1 MKGIK
6 YFAAATVLALTSF
19 ASVAAEPVS
28 QQKAQNLTK
37 IGVVSVGGAT
47 TLSSLEARLAAKAEA
62 QGASSY
68 RIVAASGNNML
79 HGNAVIYK

>member
-28 QQKAQNLTK
+28 QQQAQSLTEV
-37 IGVVSVGGAT
+37 GVVSASGVT
-47 TLSSLEARLAAKAEA
+47 TLSSLEAKLAAKAEA

-68 RIVAASGNNML
+68 RIVAAGGNNML

>member
-28 QQKAQNLTK
+28 QQQAQKLTEV
-37 IGVVSVGGAT
+37 GVVSASGVT
-47 TLSSLEARLAAKAEA
+47 TLSSLEAKLAAKAEA

-68 RIVAASGNNML
+68 LIVAAGGNNML

>member
-28 QQKAQNLTK
+28 QQQAQKLTEV
-37 IGVVSVGGAT
+37 GVVSTGGAT
-47 TLSSLEARLAAKAEA
+47 TLSSLEAKLAAKAKA

-68 RIVAASGNNML
+68 RIVAAGGNNML

>member
-28 QQKAQNLTK
+28 QQQAQNLTEV
-37 IGVVSVGGAT
+37 GVVSASGVT
-47 TLSSLEARLAAKAEA
+47 TLSSLEAKLAAKAEA

-68 RIVAASGNNML
+68 RIVAAGGNNML
-79 HGNAVIYK
+79 HGDAVIYK

>member
-6 YFAAATVLALTSF
+6 YFAAATVLTLTSF
-19 ASVAAEPVS
+19 ASLAAEPVS
-28 QQKAQNLTK
+28 LQQAQSLTEV
-37 IGVVSVGGAT
+37 GVVSAGGAT
-47 TLSSLEARLAAKAEA
+47 TLSSLEAKLAAKAAA

-68 RIVAASGNNML
+68 RIVAAGGNNLL

>member
-6 YFAAATVLALTSF
+6 FFAAATVLALTSF

-28 QQKAQNLTK
+28 QQQAQSLTEV
-37 IGVVSVGGAT
+37 GVVSAGAVT
-47 TLSSLEARLAAKAEA
+47 TLSSLEAKLAAIAAA

-68 RIVAASGNNML
+68 RIISAGGNNML
-79 HGNAVIYK
+79 HGSAIIYK

>member
-28 QQKAQNLTK
+28 QQQAQKLTEV
-37 IGVVSVGGAT
+37 GVVSAGGAT
-47 TLSSLEARLAAKAEA
+47 TLSSLEAKLAAKAEA

-68 RIVAASGNNML
+68 RIVAAGGNNML
-79 HGNAVIYK
+79 LGNAVIYK

>member
-28 QQKAQNLTK
+28 QQQAQSLTEV
-37 IGVVSVGGAT
+37 GVVSASGVT
-47 TLSSLEARLAAKAEA
+47 TLSSLEAKLAAKAEA

-68 RIVAASGNNML
+68 RIVAAGGNNML
-79 HGNAVIYK
+79 HGNAIIYK

>member
-19 ASVAAEPVS
+19 ASAAAEPVS
-28 QQKAQNLTK
+28 QQQAQSQTEV
-37 IGVVSVGGAT
+37 GVVSAGGVT
-47 TLSSLEARLAAKAEA
+47 TLSGLEAKLAAKAEA

-68 RIVAASGNNML
+68 RIVAAGGNNML